1 MMLRLRLTAA
11 PNHELAAP
19 RYGLVEMC
27 LRSLARRAAK
37 EGCLTGPGDS
47 GHLPINRGLCC
58 DQIRT
63 R

>member
-11 PNHELAAP
+11 PNHELAVP
-19 RYGLVEMC
+19 RCGLVEMC
-27 LRSLARRAAK
+27 LRSLAEQQKRMLDR
-37 EGCLTGPGDS
+37 PGDPR
-47 GHLPINRGLCC
+47 HLPRSGGLYC